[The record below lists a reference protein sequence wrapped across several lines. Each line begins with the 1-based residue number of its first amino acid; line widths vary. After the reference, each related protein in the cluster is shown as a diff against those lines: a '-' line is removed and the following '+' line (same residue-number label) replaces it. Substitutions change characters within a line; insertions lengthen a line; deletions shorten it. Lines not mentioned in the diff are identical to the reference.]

1 MTWLRQVLNLPSDS
15 AMIQEAAAALRAG
28 ALVAFP
34 TETVYGLGALALD
47 ESAAARI
54 FVAKE
59 RPLHDPLIVHIHERG
74 QMDALVREKPRLA
87 DRLVAEFWP
96 GPLTLV
102 LPKSE
107 RVPNI
112 VTAGG
117 DTVAL
122 RLPDHPVALALLRAV
137 AAPIAAPSAN
147 RFGRIS
153 PTRAEH
159 VLAELAGRIEG
170 LLDGGPTGY
179 GLESTV
185 LDLSKEPARILRPGA
200 ITLEQLRRVEAS
212 ILPDEGRARVGE
224 AGPLRSPG
232 QLPAHYAPRAQVR
245 LASGPQAAVELLR
258 ECRRQQ
264 AAGQRVGWLALTEDR
279 AQATAADVSVFL
291 ASVDDAA
298 ACGRRLYHALREL
311 DERGVAV
318 ILARELPDAGLGR
331 AINDRLRRAAQLQ
344 IGWRSDDD

>member
-1 MTWLRQVLNLPSDS
+1 
-15 AMIQEAAAALRAG
+15 
-28 ALVAFP
+28 
-34 TETVYGLGALALD
+34 
-47 ESAAARI
+47 
-54 FVAKE
+54 
-59 RPLHDPLIVHIHERG
+59 
-74 QMDALVREKPRLA
+74 MDALVREKPLLA
-87 DRLVAEFWP
+87 DRLAAEFWP

-107 RVPNI
+107 RVPSI

-117 DTVAL
+117 NTVAL
-122 RLPDHPVALALLRAV
+122 RLPDHPVALALLRAI

-159 VLAELAGRIEG
+159 VLAELDGRIDV

-185 LDLSKEPARILRPGA
+185 LDLSRMPARILRPGA
-200 ITLEQLRRVEAS
+200 ITWEQLRRIEAS
-212 ILPDEGRARVGE
+212 ILPDESLASAVEEGA
-224 AGPLRSPG
+224 LRSPG
-232 QLPAHYAPRAQVR
+232 QLPAHYAPRAKVQ
-245 LASGPQAAVELLR
+245 LTSGPNAKAELLR

-264 AAGQRVGWLALTEDR
+264 AAGQRVGWLVLTEDR
-279 AQATAADVSVFL
+279 ALAKQADVSVL
-291 ASVDDAA
+291 LGTVDDAA

-318 ILARELPDAGLGR
+318 ILAREMPDVGLGR
-331 AINDRLRRAAQLQ
+331 AINDRLRRAAQART
-344 IGWRSDDD
+344 GSRCDGE